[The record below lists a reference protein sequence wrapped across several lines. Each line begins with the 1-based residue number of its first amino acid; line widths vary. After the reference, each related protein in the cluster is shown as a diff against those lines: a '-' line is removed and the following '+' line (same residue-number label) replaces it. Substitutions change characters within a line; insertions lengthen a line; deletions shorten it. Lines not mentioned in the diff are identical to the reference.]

1 MKRWV
6 LCLVSVCL
14 TAILFLRLW
23 TISAE
28 SSARWIPDYPMEDL
42 TSVLQKDILSDEDY
56 SLLYTQ
62 TGLARPA
69 VDTLLR
75 QGRGEMIF
83 EIQQAF
89 FTEPT
94 ILCEKNS
101 PISREEWSMEAGPIA
116 AVENGDILITPNSH
130 TFGWRNGHTALVVD
144 AENRLTLESAVLGE
158 VSGLQSLEK
167 WEHFPAVLV
176 LRVKDLSPEERS
188 LAAEYALEELMN
200 IPYGFTVGLLSPKY
214 PGTPLRETHC
224 AHLIWA
230 AYMRIGIDLDADGG
244 KIVTPRQLAA
254 SPQLEVVQVTGIDP
268 LELWK

>member
-6 LCLVSVCL
+6 LCLCSVCL
-14 TAILFLRLW
+14 VTILLRLW

-28 SSARWIPDYPMEDL
+28 PSAHWTPDYPMEDL
-42 TSVLQKDILSDEDY
+42 TAVLEKDILSDDDY
-56 SLLYTQ
+56 ALLYTQ
-62 TGLARPA
+62 TGLSRPA

-75 QGRGEMIF
+75 QGRSAQIF
-83 EIQQAF
+83 GIQQVF
-89 FTEPT
+89 FTNPT

-101 PISREEWSMEAGPIA
+101 PISREEWSTEACPIA

-130 TFGWRNGHTALVVD
+130 TFGWRNGHAALVVD

-158 VSGLQSLEK
+158 VSGIQSLEK
-167 WEHFPAVLV
+167 WEHFPAFLV

-188 LAAEYALEELMN
+188 LAAAYALEELTD
-200 IPYGFTVGLLSPKY
+200 IPYGFMVGLLSPKY
-214 PGTPLRETHC
+214 PELPLRETHC

-244 KIVTPRQLAA
+244 KIVTPKQLAA

-268 LELWK
+268 QKLWK